1 MYYPNKEEFIE
12 LSKKG
17 NLIPVYRDILTDF
30 ETPLSAFAKID
41 KSDYSF
47 LLESVEG
54 GERLARYSILGS
66 DPSLIFSSKLGNIT
80 ITEGKISSSFTSKS
94 DPIDE
99 LKKIL
104 NRYKFVDVK
113 GLPRFSGG
121 LVGFFGYDMVRFIE
135 NLPAKNPDDL
145 NLPDCLFMLTDTLL
159 IFDHVDHKIK
169 VISNVHVDGDPI
181 LAYDKAIKRIERIAG
196 YLKGP
201 MPQRDYAVSSKKRP
215 HPDLIR
221 SNLTKAQFET
231 MVKKAKKHIEDGDII
246 QTVLSQRLKLAIDC
260 HPFQVYRALRSINPS
275 PYMYYL
281 KFNDFFLVGSSPEIM
296 VRCENGLVEVRP
308 IAGTRPRGA
317 SESEDE
323 ALIKDLLADPKEIS
337 EHIMLVDLGRNDIGR
352 VCEFKT
358 IKVSELMTIMLVD
371 LGRNDIGRVCEFKTI
386 KVSELMT
393 IEKYSHVMHIV
404 SDVSGRLKG
413 GKDSFDL
420 FRATFPAGTVTGAPK
435 VRAME
440 IIEELENLKRGPYA
454 GSIGYFSFS
463 GNLDTCITIRTVII
477 KGKTAYIQA
486 GAGIV
491 ADSIPEKEFEETLNK
506 AKALLK
512 AIEMAERGLE

>member
-1 MYYPNKEEFIE
+1 MYYPSKEEFIA

-17 NLIPVYRDILTDF
+17 NLIPVYRDVLTDF
-30 ETPLSAFAKID
+30 ETPLSAFTKID
-41 KSDYSF
+41 KGNYSF

-54 GERLARYSILGS
+54 GERLARYSMLGS
-66 DPSLIFSSKLGNIT
+66 DPSLIFSSKGSKIT
-80 ITEGKISSSFTSKS
+80 LTESKITSNFISKS

-104 NRYKFVDVK
+104 NRYKFVEVK

-135 NLPAKNPDDL
+135 KLPAKNPDDL
-145 NLPDCLFMLTDTLL
+145 NLPDCVFMLTDTLL
-159 IFDHVDHKIK
+159 VFDHVDHKIK
-169 VISNVHVDGDPI
+169 VISNVHVDGDPAM
-181 LAYDKAIKRIERIAG
+181 AYDKAVKRIDKIIG

-201 MPQRDYAVSSKKRP
+201 MPRADYAVSSKKRACQE
-215 HPDLIR
+215 LLR
-221 SNLTKAQFET
+221 SNVTKPQYET
-231 MVKKAKKHIEDGDII
+231 MVRKAKEYIKDGDIF
-246 QTVLSQRLKLAIDC
+246 QVVPSQRLKLNIDC
-260 HPFQVYRALRSINPS
+260 HPFQIYRALRSINPS

-281 KFNDFFLVGSSPEIM
+281 KLDDFSLVGSSPEIM
-296 VRCENGLVEVRP
+296 VRCEDGLAEVRP
-308 IAGTRPRGA
+308 IAGTRPRGGSA
-317 SESEDE
+317 KEDE
-323 ALIKDLLADPKEIS
+323 TLIKDLLADPKERA
-337 EHIMLVDLGRNDIGR
+337 EH
-352 VCEFKT
+352 
-358 IKVSELMTIMLVD
+358 IMLVD

-404 SDVSGRLKG
+404 SDVSGRLRKG
-413 GKDSFDL
+413 MDSFDL

-440 IIEELENLKRGPYA
+440 IIEELESMRRGPYA
-454 GSIGYFSFS
+454 GSVGYFSFS

-486 GAGIV
+486 GGGVV
-491 ADSIPEKEFEETLNK
+491 ANSKPENEYQETLNK

-512 AIEMAERGLE
+512 AIEMAQKGLE

>member
-1 MYYPNKEEFIE
+1 MYYPSKEEFVK

-30 ETPLSAFAKID
+30 ETPLSAFTKID
-41 KSDYSF
+41 KSNYSF

-66 DPSLIFSSKLGNIT
+66 DPSLIFSSKSGKVTL
-80 ITEGKISSSFTSKS
+80 TEGRISSSFISKT
-94 DPIDE
+94 DPIDD
-99 LKKIL
+99 LKKVL
-104 NRYKFVDVK
+104 NRYKFVEVE

-135 NLPAKNPDDL
+135 KIPAKNPDDL
-145 NLPDCLFMLTDTLL
+145 NLPDCVFMLTDTLL

-169 VISNVHVDGDPI
+169 VISNVHVEGDPA
-181 LAYDKAIKRIERIAG
+181 LEYDKAVKKIEKIIGR
-196 YLKGP
+196 LKGP
-201 MPQRDYAVSSKKRP
+201 MPKTDYAISSKKRP
-215 HPDLIR
+215 HPDLLK
-221 SNLTKAQFET
+221 SNVTKAQFEA
-231 MVKKAKKHIEDGDII
+231 MVKKAKKYIKDGDII
-246 QTVLSQRLKLAIDC
+246 QVVPSQRLKLAIDC
-260 HPFQVYRALRSINPS
+260 HPFQIYRALRSINPS

-281 KFNDFFLVGSSPEIM
+281 KLNDFFLVGSSPEIM
-296 VRCENGLVEVRP
+296 VRCEDGLAEVRP
-308 IAGTRPRGA
+308 IAGTRPRG
-317 SESEDE
+317 SSDKEDE
-323 ALIKDLLADPKEIS
+323 LLIKDLLADPKERA
-337 EHIMLVDLGRNDIGR
+337 EH
-352 VCEFKT
+352 
-358 IKVSELMTIMLVD
+358 IMLVD

-404 SDVSGRLKG
+404 SDVSGRLKK

-440 IIEELENLKRGPYA
+440 IIEELENVRRGPYA
-454 GSIGYFSFS
+454 GSVGYFSFS
-463 GNLDTCITIRTVII
+463 GNLDTCITIRTVVI
-477 KGKTAYIQA
+477 KGKAAYIQA
-486 GAGIV
+486 GGGVV
-491 ADSIPEKEFEETLNK
+491 ADSRPEKEYQETLNK

-512 AIEMAERGLE
+512 AIDMAEKGLE

>member
-1 MYYPNKEEFIE
+1 MYYPLKKEFVE

-41 KSDYSF
+41 KGDYSF

-54 GERLARYSILGS
+54 GEMLARYSILGS
-66 DPSLIFSSKLGNIT
+66 NPSLVFSSKHGKVTLA
-80 ITEGKISSSFTSKS
+80 EGKISSSFTSKS

-121 LVGFFGYDMVRFIE
+121 VIGFFGYDMVRFIE
-135 NLPAKNPDDL
+135 KLPTKNPDDL
-145 NLPDCLFMLTDTLL
+145 NLPDCVFMLADTLL

-169 VISNVHVDGDPI
+169 VISNVHVDSDPA
-181 LAYDKAIKRIERIAG
+181 LAYDKAVKKIEKIIG
-196 YLKGP
+196 HLKGP
-201 MPQRDYAVSSKKRP
+201 MPKTDYAISSKKRP
-215 HPDLIR
+215 HPNLLK
-221 SNLTKAQFET
+221 SNVTKTQFEA
-231 MVKKAKKHIEDGDII
+231 MVKRAKKHIEDGDII
-246 QTVLSQRLKLAIDC
+246 QTVLSQRLKVAIDC
-260 HPFQVYRALRSINPS
+260 HPFQIYRALRSINPS

-281 KFNDFFLVGSSPEIM
+281 KLKDFFLVGSSPEIM
-296 VRCENGLVEVRP
+296 VRCENGKVEVRP
-308 IAGTRPRGA
+308 IAGTRPRG
-317 SESEDE
+317 SCEKEDE
-323 ALIKDLLADPKEIS
+323 VLIKELLADPKERA
-337 EHIMLVDLGRNDIGR
+337 EH
-352 VCEFKT
+352 
-358 IKVSELMTIMLVD
+358 IMLVD

-404 SDVSGRLKG
+404 SDVSGKLKK

-440 IIEELENLKRGPYA
+440 IIEKLENLRRGPYA
-454 GSIGYFSFS
+454 GSVGYFSFS
-463 GNLDTCITIRTVII
+463 GNLDTCITIRTIVI

-491 ADSIPEKEFEETLNK
+491 ADSDPEKEFEETLNK

-512 AIEMAERGLE
+512 AIEMAEKGLE

>member
-1 MYYPNKEEFIE
+1 MYYPTKEDFIE

-66 DPSLIFSSKLGNIT
+66 DPSLIFSSKLGKVT
-80 ITEGKISSSFTSKS
+80 LTEGKISSTFASKS

-104 NRYKFVDVK
+104 NRYKFVNVK

-121 LVGFFGYDMVRFIE
+121 LVGFFGYDIVRFIE
-135 NLPAKNPDDL
+135 DLPAKNPDDL
-145 NLPDCLFMLTDTLL
+145 KLPDCVFMLTNTLL

-169 VISNVHVDGDPI
+169 IISNVHVDGDAAK
-181 LAYDKAIKRIERIAG
+181 AYDKAVEQIDKIVDL
-196 YLKGP
+196 LKGP
-201 MPQRDYAVSSKKRP
+201 MPRADYAAKNSKGSGSAAFE
-215 HPDLIR
+215 
-221 SNLTKAQFET
+221 SNMTRAQYED
-231 MVKKAKKHIEDGDII
+231 MVNKGKKYITDGDII
-246 QTVLSQRLKLAIDC
+246 QTVLSQRFKLDIDC
-260 HPFQVYRALRSINPS
+260 HPFQIYRALRSINPS

-296 VRCENGLVEVRP
+296 VRCEDGLVEVRP

-323 ALIKDLLADPKEIS
+323 ALIKDLLADPKERA

-358 IKVSELMTIMLVD
+358 IKVSELMTV
-371 LGRNDIGRVCEFKTI
+371 
-386 KVSELMT
+386 
-393 IEKYSHVMHIV
+393 EKYSHVMHIV
-404 SDVSGRLKG
+404 SDVSGKLKK
-413 GKDSFDL
+413 GKDAFDL
-420 FRATFPAGTVTGAPK
+420 FRATFPAGTVSGAPK

-440 IIEELENLKRGPYA
+440 IIEELENVRRGPYA
-454 GSIGYFSFS
+454 GSVGYFSFS
-463 GNLDTCITIRTVII
+463 GNLDTCITIRTMVV
-477 KGKTAYIQA
+477 KDSTAYVQA
-486 GAGIV
+486 GGGIV
-491 ADSIPEKEFEETLNK
+491 ADSKPEKEYQETLNK
-506 AKALLK
+506 AGALLK
-512 AIEMAERGLE
+512 AIKMAQEGLE